1 MARILLVEDDKHLR
15 FGIAFNLRKEGHEVV
30 ETGSAEEAQAALES
44 AADPD
49 LGLFDLMLPGRSGL
63 ELLENL
69 RAGGRRFPVMM
80 LTARSDESDAV
91 AALSLGADDY
101 VRKPFG
107 LSELVARIAAVL
119 RRSSLGS
126 PARDGRAHRL
136 GDLRLDLD
144 NFLAR
149 GPEGEFAL
157 TTIEAEILRVLFERS
172 GELVRREDLL
182 ERVWGFRTGVLT
194 RTLDNHVARLRKK
207 IEPDPASP
215 RFLVTVHGH
224 GYKLLP

>member
-15 FGIAFNLRKEGHEVV
+15 FGIAFNLKKEGHELI
-30 ETGSAEEAQAALES
+30 EAGSAEEALAALDS
-44 AADPD
+44 TPDPD

-63 ELLENL
+63 ELLETL
-69 RAGGRRFPVMM
+69 REGGRRFPVMM

-119 RRSSLGS
+119 RRSAAER
-126 PARDGRAHRL
+126 PDREGRGLRL
-136 GDLRLDLD
+136 GDIRLDLD
-144 NFLAR
+144 NFRAQ
-149 GPEGEFAL
+149 GPGGEFAL
-157 TTIEAEILRVLFERS
+157 TTIEAEILRVLAEKT

-182 ERVWGFRTGVLT
+182 EKVWGFRTGVLT

-207 IEPDPASP
+207 IEADPAAP
-215 RFLVTVHGH
+215 RHLVTIHGQ
-224 GYKLLP
+224 GYKLMT